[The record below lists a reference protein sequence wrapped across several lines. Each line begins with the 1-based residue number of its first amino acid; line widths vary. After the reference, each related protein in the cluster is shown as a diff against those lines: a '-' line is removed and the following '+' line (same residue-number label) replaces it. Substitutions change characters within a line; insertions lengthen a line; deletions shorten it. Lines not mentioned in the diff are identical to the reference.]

1 MKLRLIQLSVLTAL
15 YFMASAFMP
24 YLRSPKSGD
33 NNEKKWISLFDG
45 KTLQGW
51 HTIPG
56 GEWKVQ
62 NRAIVGVSDKQDT
75 RHGLLVTDKTFENFE
90 VQVRYKAVTGNSGVY
105 FRVEEVGGVVGV
117 HGFQAEIDPK
127 NDAGGLYE
135 TGGREWVV
143 KPTSDQVLTW
153 YKPGKWNTMVV
164 RANGDHIIVHVNG
177 KKTAELFNDPGR
189 KKGHIALQLHGS
201 MDMHVLFKSVRIKEL

>member
-1 MKLRLIQLSVLTAL
+1 MKLRLIQLGVLIAL
-15 YFMASAFMP
+15 YFFASAFTP
-24 YLRSPKSGD
+24 DLYPPKSGD
-33 NNEKKWISLFDG
+33 SNRKKWVSLFDG

-62 NRAIVGVSDKQDT
+62 NGAIVGRSDKQDP
-75 RHGLLVTDKTFENFE
+75 RHGLLVTDKAFENFE
-90 VQVRYKAVTGNSGVY
+90 VQIRYKAVTGNSGLY

-117 HGFQAEIDPK
+117 HGFQAEIDPN

-143 KPTSDQVLTW
+143 KPTPDQVRTW
-153 YKPGKWNTMVV
+153 YKPGKWNTMSV

-201 MDMHVLFKSVRIKEL
+201 MDMHVLFKSVRIREL